1 MPVPYNVEITV
12 SPLQALS
19 PYNSTL
25 FAMSHIVCSGGIAR
39 RIGSGSHFHLRVVER
54 ELPDLRTN
62 VAWARRNLAERVE
75 SEIHGHRRAAMVT

>member
-1 MPVPYNVEITV
+1 MPVPHNVEITV

-25 FAMSHIVCSGGIAR
+25 FAKSRIVCSGGMAR

-54 ELPDLRTN
+54 ELRDLRTN
-62 VAWARRNLAERVE
+62 VAWAAEFN
-75 SEIHGHRRAAMVT
+75 RAR